1 MTEQPNDQ
9 NTNPPQVEK
18 LLIDDLSNFQY
29 HAAYMVYSETFD
41 KTQNPNAK
49 NELNQIIQDLKDNKI
64 DTETFYIKMAPLR
77 KIDIPRHERFA
88 MTTQRKRDWRKQSQR
103 QERIKRHKK

>member
-9 NTNPPQVEK
+9 NPPQVDK

-41 KTQNPNAK
+41 KTK
-49 NELNQIIQDLKDNKI
+49 NVNSKTELNKVIQDLRDNQI
-64 DTETFYIKMAPLR
+64 DFETFYLKIAPLR
-77 KIDIPRHERFA
+77 NLEVPRHERFQ
-88 MTTQRKRDWRKQSQR
+88 MQTQRKRDWRRQSQR